1 MRFMAL
7 DVGEKR
13 VGIAISESGLLAAP
27 HSVLHRKSKKEDFD
41 YLQRLVEELKIDQ
54 IIVGLPYSL
63 TSGEKMG
70 PQARRIKRYADALAQ
85 SINVPLEFF
94 DESYSTVDAETYLAA
109 PSFEQGRRK
118 PGKRGKA
125 PIDAAAA
132 AIILQNYLDSQR
144 KDKD

>member
-13 VGIAISESGLLAAP
+13 VGIATSESGLLALP
-27 HSVLHRKSKKEDFD
+27 HSVLHRKSKNEDFAR
-41 YLQRLVEELKIDQ
+41 LRRLVEELKIDR

-63 TSGEKMG
+63 AGDEKIG

-85 SINVPLEFF
+85 LVNIPLEFF
-94 DESYSTVDAETYLAA
+94 DESYSTVDAETYLTA
-109 PSFEQGRRK
+109 PSFEEGRRK

-132 AIILQNYLDSQR
+132 AVILQNYFDSR
-144 KDKD
+144 NKD